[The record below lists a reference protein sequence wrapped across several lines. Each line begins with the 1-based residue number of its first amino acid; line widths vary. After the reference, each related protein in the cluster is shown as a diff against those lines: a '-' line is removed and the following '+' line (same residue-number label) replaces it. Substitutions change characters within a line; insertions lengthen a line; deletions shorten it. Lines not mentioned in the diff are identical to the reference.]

1 MPSFYWKFQLH
12 DDHGQGDDYAYE
24 VDYREN
30 TEDDYYGIPEDVG
43 FLEEVLSVM
52 DRFDNSFNTYL
63 MSISGWSLTVVY
75 ESNVLAAL
83 NFRPDFSEPI

>member
-1 MPSFYWKFQLH
+1 MTNCSNCARARRPSFYWKFQLH

-63 MSISGWSLTVVY
+63 MSISG
-75 ESNVLAAL
+75 
-83 NFRPDFSEPI
+83 